1 MTSMRVHRWG
11 IAAGVAMLVILALST
26 VSPAADSTDDPS
38 LLGRFSV
45 VSDAGGAVW
54 SFQPGGGL
62 MVVGPGDLL
71 AVGTWAPG
79 PGSGEFDAELDVVVT
94 GQVLSCPGGSL
105 AGRTADRPLRGRQ
118 RGDLPTGRDPVAGG
132 LAPRWRSSRPGRR
145 SDTQS
150 DPSARRLPPARLGR
164 CRVGGLGSLLG
175 QDPGEPAACR
185 LTAAALSS

>member
-54 SFQPGGGL
+54 SFQPGGEI

-79 PGSGEFDAELDVVVT
+79 PESGEFDAELDVVVT
-94 GQVLSCPGGSL
+94 GQVLVVLGAVSP
-105 AGRTADRPLRGRQ
+105 DGRQ
-118 RGDLPTGRDPVAGG
+118 IALYVAASEATSPLDGIPWPAVSRLVGDRVGLVADPT
-132 LAPRWRSSRPGRR
+132 
-145 SDTQS
+145 
-150 DPSARRLPPARLGR
+150 PSPTPPPADCLRPAWGAAESVDWDR
-164 CRVGGLGSLLG
+164 CSVKTPES
-175 QDPGEPAACR
+175 PPPAG
-185 LTAAALSS
+185 